1 MYCLFEC
8 FYSFF
13 VLRGKLL
20 AWWIGLIIF
29 QCQSVLLGIH
39 SQGFLLILLLVT
51 TMQWHEEIGNFND
64 RTKVRFPIITSQG
77 ASFLLPFYNL
87 GILFVFILLILFVFS
102 DAKLNPRPKNFNSCN
117 NISIWQWNLN
127 RVAAHNFEKVDP
139 LEDYYRVDKVDAIC
153 LSELHLDSSLLSTC

>member
-1 MYCLFEC
+1 MFLFVFCSTWKITGLMNRVNYFSVSKCIVRNSFTRVPFDTSASYYYAVARRNRE
-8 FYSFF
+8 FQWQNKSQVSNNNFTRSKFSFAFLKSRYS
-13 VLRGKLL
+13 
-20 AWWIGLIIF
+20 
-29 QCQSVLLGIH
+29 
-39 SQGFLLILLLVT
+39 
-51 TMQWHEEIGNFND
+51 
-64 RTKVRFPIITSQG
+64 
-77 ASFLLPFYNL
+77 
-87 GILFVFILLILFVFS
+87 FVFILLILFVFS